1 MSVLPKGFWG
11 EHGAWAMV
19 LTSLGAGLA
28 AAWPAAFVPWLLL
41 PCVVLLTGAKGMA
54 QRARRSGSG
63 YGPPAFLALAGG
75 SCALPA
81 VLAAPVP
88 FLIAALLVAPFAW
101 LYVLHAASPAWT
113 RSLPVEVLGALYA
126 ALAGPMALV
135 AGRPGAPMDAACLWA
150 ALAVLFLPGVL
161 RARMRKDSSS
171 ALRWAT
177 AGSALLGA
185 AVWGGLPLSGLVA
198 RWGFLGAVVFL
209 GDLWAAWALP
219 EWRVRTMG
227 IVFTLRYAAAALIL
241 ALAWRPMG

>member
-1 MSVLPKGFWG
+1 
-11 EHGAWAMV
+11 MV

-28 AAWPAAFVPWLLL
+28 VVWPGALAPWLLL

-54 QRARRSGSG
+54 QRARRTGSG
-63 YGPPAFLALAGG
+63 YGPLAFLALAGG

-81 VLAAPVP
+81 VLASPIP
-88 FLIAALLVAPFAW
+88 FVIAALLVAPFAW

-113 RSLPVEVLGALYA
+113 RSLLVEVLGALYA
-126 ALAGPMALV
+126 ALGGPLALA
-135 AGRPGAPMDAACLWA
+135 AGRPGAYLDAACLWG

-161 RARMRKDSSS
+161 RARMRKDASA

-177 AGSALLGA
+177 AVSALLGA
-185 AVWGGLPLSGLVA
+185 AVWGGLPLSRLVA
-198 RWGFLGAVVFL
+198 PWGFLGAVVFL
-209 GDLWAAWALP
+209 GDLWAAWVLP

-241 ALAWRPMG
+241 ALAWRPVG